1 MKSAEMAAYIQQ
13 LHNQSNHPDDA
24 KAMLNI
30 YTQSYGIRF
39 ENSN

>member
-13 LHNQSNHPDDA
+13 LHSQSNHPDDA
-24 KAMLNI
+24 NAMLDI
-30 YTQSYGIRF
+30 YSKSYGIRF